1 MLSIT
6 CAIWLAA
13 IGAEPPRVEP
23 GHAKNSVY
31 MEVLDR
37 GLKAEGQ
44 TVKLPEPRLRDGQTA
59 DDQRAA
65 LRGWPVRAEHPMS

>member
-1 MLSIT
+1 MLT
-6 CAIWLAA
+6 VTYAIWLAA
-13 IGAEPPRVEP
+13 IGAGPPRVEP

-44 TVKLPEPRLRDGQTA
+44 TVTLPEPRLGDGQAA
-59 DDQRAA
+59 DDQRRVA
-65 LRGWPVRAEHPMS
+65 RCPVLAEHSMS